1 MNTSNSILHQYE
13 DHWPTELGAVSVADG
28 TVTFRGHDLLNALE
42 DLSWMD
48 LLMYGITGRR
58 FSPAQ
63 LELIQGLWKISVS
76 YPDPRIWNNRVAAL
90 GGSVRST
97 PGLSL
102 GAAIAVTDAT
112 IYGQRPMIGVFDFL
126 QRARAARD
134 SGEPLADFVARD
146 LRNHRGVPGYGRP
159 LRSEDERIA
168 PTLRFARD
176 LGLCNGT
183 YIELAMEVADTLK
196 RYRMGMNIA
205 AINAAL
211 IADQGVTVAEY
222 KRMAVLAF
230 SAGLIHCEFDA
241 ASHPEGSL
249 FPLRCDRIKYDGPS
263 HRTWSSEH
271 YGDGGDTNNA

>member
-1 MNTSNSILHQYE
+1 MNTLNSILHQYE

-63 LELIQGLWKISVS
+63 LELFQGLWKISAS
-76 YPDPRIWNNRVAAL
+76 YPEPRIWNNRVAAL
-90 GGSVRST
+90 GGSARST

-134 SGEPLADFVARD
+134 SGEPLEDFVARE
-146 LRNHRGVPGYGRP
+146 LKTYRGIPGYGRP

-168 PTLRFARD
+168 PAQRLARR
-176 LGLCNGT
+176 LGLWGAVPIRIWHSRWQISSRNH
-183 YIELAMEVADTLK
+183 
-196 RYRMGMNIA
+196 RMGMNVA
-205 AINAAL
+205 AITCAL
-211 IADQGVTVAEY
+211 DADQGLPSPEY
-222 KRMAVLAF
+222 YRLTLLAF
-230 SAGLIHCEFDA
+230 TAGLIHCEFDA
-241 ASHPEGSL
+241 TRHPEGAL
-249 FPLRCDRIKYDGPS
+249 FPLRCDRLQYRGPQ
-263 HRTWSSEH
+263 RRAW
-271 YGDGGDTNNA
+271 

>member
-1 MNTSNSILHQYE
+1 MTNATLYEYE

-90 GGSVRST
+90 GGSARST

-126 QRARAARD
+126 QRARIARER
-134 SGEPLADFVARD
+134 GNFLEDFVVRE
-146 LRNHRGVPGYGRP
+146 LKTYRGIPGYGRP

-168 PTLRFARD
+168 PTLRWARR
-176 LGLCNGT
+176 LALCDGA
-183 YIELAMEVADTLK
+183 YVQLAIGVADILR

-211 IADQGVTVAEY
+211 IADQGVTVTEY
-222 KRMAVLAF
+222 KRMAILAF
-230 SAGLIHCEFDA
+230 SAGLVHCELDA
-241 ASHPEGSL
+241 AKHPEGSL
-249 FPLRCDRIKYDGPS
+249 FPLRCDRVTYDGPS
-263 HRTWSSEH
+263 RRAW
-271 YGDGGDTNNA
+271 